1 MLELNANSPGD
12 SFLSVRDENERRKE
26 KREGGREGD
35 VWRTRQADMRESEVT
50 EGNMGGDKRLIPP
63 TNPTST
69 QILA

>member
-1 MLELNANSPGD
+1 MPTAQETHFYLLGMKT
-12 SFLSVRDENERRKE
+12 RGERKRE
-26 KREGGREGD
+26 REGGREGD